1 MPDFIIKTGDLVK
14 VTIPPPTVVPMLEA
28 PVELTGSSENL
39 SVAGTPACLLG
50 DELPAELKEPLP
62 YTAPPFTNPGT
73 GKLTLTLLPSNQ
85 TVIAKNGKVILV
97 KGEQFTALFTVE
109 VPATQTTPAGPVP
122 DPVDAKPGTA
132 EFITTNETVKAG

>member
-1 MPDFIIKTGDLVK
+1 MPDFIIKTGDMVK
-14 VTIPPPTVVPMLEA
+14 VTIPPPAVVPMLEA
-28 PVELTGSSENL
+28 PVALTGSSTNL
-39 SVAGTPACLLG
+39 SVAQAAACLLG

-85 TVIAKNGKVILV
+85 SVIAKNGKAILI

>member
-1 MPDFIIKTGDLVK
+1 MPDFIIKTGDMLQ

-28 PVELTGSSENL
+28 PVPLTGSSTNL
-39 SVAGTPACLLG
+39 TVNGTPACLLG

-85 TVIAKNGKVILV
+85 TVIAKNGKVVLI

-122 DPVDAKPGTA
+122 DADLVKTGTA
-132 EFITTNETVKAG
+132 QFVTTNETVKSG

>member
-1 MPDFIIKTGDLVK
+1 MPDFIIKTGDMVK

-28 PVELTGSSENL
+28 PAGLTGSSTNL

-50 DELPAELKEPLP
+50 DELPAELDEPLP

-85 TVIAKNGKVILV
+85 TVIAKNGKVILI

>member
-1 MPDFIIKTGDLVK
+1 MVK
-14 VTIPPPTVVPMLEA
+14 VTIPPPAVVPMLEA
-28 PVELTGSSENL
+28 PVPLTGSSTNL
-39 SVAGTPACLLG
+39 TVAGTPACLLG
-50 DELPAELKEPLP
+50 DELPIELREPLP

-85 TVIAKNGKVILV
+85 TLISKNGKVILI

-122 DPVDAKPGTA
+122 DPDLAKTGTA
-132 EFITTNETVKAG
+132 QFITTNETVKSG